1 MKTKQQKK
9 ACSSGAWCLLAPA
22 VIVLFF
28 VGIFPMLFAVWNS
41 LHEFILPKVH
51 SQGSFLGIWPL
62 FDAPFNWFGNY
73 LALLTDQS
81 FREALGRTLLFLV
94 IILPVQLVLGMAIA
108 LLLHRPGN
116 ELMQQILRV
125 TMS

>member
-1 MKTKQQKK
+1 MKTKTQKK
-9 ACSSGAWCLLAPA
+9 TYSSGAWCFLAPA

-51 SQGSFLGIWPL
+51 SQGSFLGDWPL

-81 FREALGRTLLFLV
+81 FRQALVRTFLFLA
-94 IILPVQLVLGMAIA
+94 ITLPFQLLLGMPIA
-108 LLLHRPGN
+108 L
-116 ELMQQILRV
+116 
-125 TMS
+125 